1 MAAKQGIGD
10 LIDLVKAYGKQELV
24 EPVRPLPR
32 WLAYGVVGSLL
43 LMIGGVSLTLALLR
57 ALQTETGT
65 ALTGN
70 LSWAPYLITLAA
82 LIVTMVML
90 GLRIK
95 KRSL

>member
-10 LIDLVKAYGKQELV
+10 LIDLVKAYAKQELV

-32 WLAYGVVGSLL
+32 WIAYGIGGSLL
-43 LMIGGVSLTLALLR
+43 LMIGGISLTLALLR
-57 ALQTETGT
+57 ALQTETGSWF
-65 ALTGN
+65 TGN
-70 LSWAPYLITLAA
+70 LSWAPYLITLVA
-82 LIVTMVML
+82 LIVTIALL

>member
-10 LIDLVKAYGKQELV
+10 LIDLVKAYAKQELV
-24 EPVRPLPR
+24 EPIRPLPR
-32 WLAYGVVGSLL
+32 WLAFGIAGSLL

-65 ALTGN
+65 SFTGN
-70 LSWAPYLITLAA
+70 LSWMPYLLTLLA
-82 LIVTMVML
+82 LIVTMVAL

>member
-10 LIDLVKAYGKQELV
+10 LIDLVKAYAKQELV

-32 WLAYGVVGSLL
+32 WLAFGIVGSLL

-65 ALTGN
+65 RFTGN
-70 LSWAPYLITLAA
+70 LSWAPYLITLVA
-82 LIVTMVML
+82 LLVTIGLL

>member
-24 EPVRPLPR
+24 EPIRPLPR
-32 WLAYGVVGSLL
+32 WLAFGIAGSLL
-43 LMIGGVSLTLALLR
+43 LMIGGISLTLAMLR

-65 ALTGN
+65 AFTGN
-70 LSWAPYLITLAA
+70 LSWTPYLITLVA
-82 LIVTMVML
+82 LIATIVLL
-90 GLRIK
+90 GMRIK

>member
-10 LIDLVKAYGKQELV
+10 LIDLVKAYAKQELV
-24 EPVRPLPR
+24 DPVRPLPR
-32 WLAYGVVGSLL
+32 WLGFGVAGSLL
-43 LMIGGVSLTLALLR
+43 LMIGGISLTLALLR

-65 ALTGN
+65 RLSGN
-70 LSWAPYLITLAA
+70 LSWLPYLITLVA
-82 LIVTMVML
+82 LTLVMVVL